1 MKKEEYSELNS
12 MKSSLLDNI
21 KKEVKNHKVKYIM
34 ILIAI
39 ILLLAFSITLV
50 IIVVN
55 QSNQINDLKSQTNLL
70 NEDHSLLQEK
80 AEKFE
85 SLLNEVN
92 ETKIELL
99 EKESEINELQ
109 IRITKLTHEI
119 KDLEKNIQEK
129 DEEIS
134 KQATLNFDSLNGKL
148 TDLEKNYNLHKE
160 EFLKQNT
167 TNYILL
173 NESLNALEKELKLK
187 DEEHLNQ
194 SIQQFNLLNNSIN
207 QFETDIRKLD
217 YNLSFL
223 VKYNIRVLADFYID
237 NAQVNLCST
246 NTKEDKIDDSR
257 MKLMIH
263 NNVSQ
268 GCYWEVV
275 QNGNSFEFTQNS
287 KTDLNGWKITIF
299 NDYIVT
305 TKTTFGST
313 FSFEQG
319 TKYKYYKIRSIDT
332 GKYLQIDLKNKRD
345 NSSYF
350 IDLVNDKEVS
360 TDFML
365 KIS

>member
-1 MKKEEYSELNS
+1 MKNEEYSEINS
-12 MKSSLLDNI
+12 MKSNLLDNF
-21 KKEVKNHKVKYIM
+21 KKEVKNHKAKYIM

-39 ILLLAFSITLV
+39 ILLLTYSITLI

-55 QSNQINDLKSQTNLL
+55 QSKQINDLKSQTNLL

-109 IRITKLTHEI
+109 IKITKLTHEI
-119 KDLEKNIQEK
+119 KDLEKSTQEK
-129 DEEIS
+129 DEEIY
-134 KQATLNFDSLNGKL
+134 KQATLDFDSLNDKL
-148 TDLEKNYNLHKE
+148 TDLENKLSLHKE
-160 EFLKQNT
+160 EFLKQNS

-173 NESLNALEKELKLK
+173 NDSINALEKELKMN
-187 DEEHLNQ
+187 DEENLKQ
-194 SIQQFNLLNNSIN
+194 SMEQFNLLNNSIN
-207 QFETDIRKLD
+207 QFETDMSKLD

-223 VKYNIRVLADFYID
+223 VKFNIRILADFYID
-237 NAQVNLCST
+237 NEQANLCST

-287 KTDLNGWKITIF
+287 KTALNGWKIAIF

-319 TKYKYYKIRSIDT
+319 SKYKYYKIRSIDT